1 MEPILAALVFP
12 RLNEYLGILLNS
24 CLGVWLVGGFHF
36 LLSISMTRI
45 PARCKVHQILSML
58 PWWFSANDLYQWNT
72 QTPTRWWMAISQFS
86 ISAIFTYIHPFLCV
100 QSRFQLIEFF
110 HVSSFNPHSSSRKS
124 IFSDFNRH
132 FSHFS
137 LKVDFFNI
145 YIYIYIIIIP

>member
-58 PWWFSANDLYQWNT
+58 PWWFSAHDLYQ
-72 QTPTRWWMAISQFS
+72 ISG
-86 ISAIFTYIHPFLCV
+86 TLKHPQDDGWLSLSSPYQLYLHIYSPFGLFV
-100 QSRFQLIEFF
+100 QSRFQLL
-110 HVSSFNPHSSSRKS
+110 
-124 IFSDFNRH
+124 IFSH
-132 FSHFS
+132 G
-137 LKVDFFNI
+137 FFFQI
-145 YIYIYIIIIP
+145 PILRLEHPFYHWSRWRFRMGIEHSERRYIYPFSM